1 MSNTFPPGDTGDPGT
16 PGVAPRGPRTS
27 QPLRAVVVVV
37 VAVVIGVLVLA
48 RMSTPGTT
56 AATTSSSTGTATT
69 AVSSR
74 TTTTS
79 TTSTTVPTSS
89 TTTTTVP
96 PSSVTVLVLNG
107 WTTPHGALYFQ
118 TKLSKHGYDTL
129 APNNAATNTVKL
141 SKIYICKGTAK
152 STNAYQVA
160 GIVGVGPAAVVKPTP
175 ANAPAIPPSMLQLA
189 DLIVLV
195 GQDISGQ
202 VPAGYAG

>member
-1 MSNTFPPGDTGDPGT
+1 MSNAFPPGDAGDPGG
-16 PGVAPRGPRTS
+16 PGASQRGPRSS
-27 QPLRAVVVVV
+27 QPLRAVAVVV

-48 RMSTPGTT
+48 RMSTPGST
-56 AATTSSSTGTATT
+56 APTTSSSTGTATT
-69 AVSSR
+69 SQSAK
-74 TTTTS
+74 TTSTS

-96 PSSVTVLVLNG
+96 PSTVTILVLNG

-118 TKLSKHGYDTL
+118 MKLSKQGYDTL

-141 SKIYICKGTAK
+141 SKILIAKGTAA

-160 GIVGVGPAAVVKPTP
+160 GIVGVGPAAVQKVTPENAAAVPT
-175 ANAPAIPPSMLQLA
+175 SMLQLA

-202 VPAGYAG
+202 VPAGYTG

>member
-1 MSNTFPPGDTGDPGT
+1 
-16 PGVAPRGPRTS
+16 
-27 QPLRAVVVVV
+27 
-37 VAVVIGVLVLA
+37 
-48 RMSTPGTT
+48 
-56 AATTSSSTGTATT
+56 
-69 AVSSR
+69 
-74 TTTTS
+74 
-79 TTSTTVPTSS
+79 VPTSS

-96 PSSVTVLVLNG
+96 PSSVTILVLNG

-141 SKIYICKGTAK
+141 SEILICKGTAE

-160 GIVGVGPAAVVKPTP
+160 GIVGVGPAAVQKVTP
-175 ANAPAIPPSMLQLA
+175 ENSTAVPAGMLQLA

-202 VPAGYAG
+202 VPAGYTGG